1 MSRLVLGSGSPRR
14 RSLLTLAGFDIDAV
28 IPPDIPELRSPTE
41 TPIAYVRRLA
51 RQKAAAVS
59 VDGTWVLA
67 ADTIVHRGNAIFEK
81 PTNGEQAAHMLR
93 DLSGDWHK
101 VTTAWCL
108 RWSGP
113 GSSESG
119 RRIVQ
124 GQRTSKVCFRS
135 LTDLEISRYIA
146 TGEGTDK
153 AGGYAVQGE
162 GAGLIERV
170 VGSTTNV
177 VGLPLD
183 SVVPALLSVG
193 LKRGAK

>member
-28 IPPDIPELRSPTE
+28 IPPNIPEVRAPAE
-41 TPIAYVRRLA
+41 PPIAYVRRLSK
-51 RQKAAAVS
+51 QKADAVS
-59 VDGTWVLA
+59 VDGAWVLA
-67 ADTIVHRGNAIFEK
+67 ADTIVHRGDSIFEK
-81 PTNGEQAAHMLR
+81 PTDAANAAEMLR

-113 GSSESG
+113 GPSQSG
-119 RRIVQ
+119 RRIIQ
-124 GQRTSKVCFRS
+124 GQRTSKVCFRG
-135 LTDLEISRYIA
+135 LTDVEIGRYIA
-146 TGEGTDK
+146 TGEGNDK

-193 LKRGAK
+193 LKRGAV

>member
-1 MSRLVLGSGSPRR
+1 MSRLILGSGSPRR

-28 IPPDIPELRSPTE
+28 IPPNIPEIRAPSEP
-41 TPIAYVRRLA
+41 PIAYVRRLSM
-51 RQKAAAVS
+51 QKAAAVN
-59 VDGTWVLA
+59 VTLAWVLA
-67 ADTIVHRGNAIFEK
+67 ADTIVHRGDSIFEK
-81 PTNGEQAAHMLR
+81 PTDATNAAAMLR
-93 DLSGDWHK
+93 SLSGDWHK

-113 GSSESG
+113 GRSQSG
-119 RRIVQ
+119 RRLIR
-124 GQRTSKVCFRS
+124 GQRTSKVRFRS
-135 LTDLEISRYIA
+135 LTDLEIARYIA
-146 TGEGTDK
+146 TAEGNDK

-183 SVVPALLSVG
+183 SVVPALLAVG
-193 LKRGAK
+193 ITRGAS

>member
-1 MSRLVLGSGSPRR
+1 MSRLILGSGSPRR

-28 IPPDIPELRSPTE
+28 IPPNIPEIRAPAE
-41 TPIAYVRRLA
+41 PPIAYVRRLSM
-51 RQKAAAVS
+51 QKAAAVN
-59 VDGTWVLA
+59 VTLAWVLA
-67 ADTIVHRGNAIFEK
+67 ADTIVHRGDSIFEK
-81 PTNGEQAAHMLR
+81 PTDATNAAAMLR
-93 DLSGDWHK
+93 SLSGDWHK

-113 GSSESG
+113 GLSQSG
-119 RRIVQ
+119 RRLIR
-124 GQRTSKVCFRS
+124 GQRTSKVRFRS
-135 LTDLEISRYIA
+135 LTDLEIARYIA
-146 TGEGTDK
+146 TAEGNDK

-183 SVVPALLSVG
+183 SVVPALLAVG
-193 LKRGAK
+193 ITRGAS

>member
-14 RSLLTLAGFDIDAV
+14 RSLLALAGFDIDAV
-28 IPPDIPELRSPTE
+28 IPPNIPEVRGATE
-41 TPIAYVRRLA
+41 APIAYVRRLS
-51 RQKAAAVS
+51 RQKAAAVQ
-59 VDGTWVLA
+59 VDGAWVLA
-67 ADTIVHRGNAIFEK
+67 ADTIVHRGDAIFEK
-81 PTNGEQAAHMLR
+81 PTDAANASEMLR
-93 DLSGDWHK
+93 GLSGDWHK

-113 GSSESG
+113 GRSQSG
-119 RRIVQ
+119 RRLLH

-135 LTDLEISRYIA
+135 LTDLEIDRYIA
-146 TGEGTDK
+146 TGEGNDK

-162 GAGLIERV
+162 GAALIERV

-183 SVVPALLSVG
+183 SVVPALLAVG
-193 LKRGAK
+193 IARGAV